1 MLALGIGVALRIG
14 VALALGIGV
23 ALALGHALGTV
34 RLGHGL
40 GVDVGTGQA
49 VPLMRDTDGRGALTA
64 AWAGG
69 CEQAVQTSTNKS
81 TRRRG

>member
-1 MLALGIGVALRIG
+1 MLALGIGVVLGVG
-14 VALALGIGV
+14 VALAASGGV
-23 ALALGHALGTV
+23 LALGHALGTLT
-34 RLGHGL
+34 LGHGL

-49 VPLMRDTDGRGALTA
+49 VPPMRDTDGCGGLTA

-69 CEQAVQTSTNKS
+69 CEQAVQTSINDS